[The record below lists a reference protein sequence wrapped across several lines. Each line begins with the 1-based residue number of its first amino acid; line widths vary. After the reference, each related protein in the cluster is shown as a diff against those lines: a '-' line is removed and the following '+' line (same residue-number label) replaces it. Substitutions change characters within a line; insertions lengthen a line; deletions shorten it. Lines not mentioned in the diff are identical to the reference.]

1 MRRPG
6 STTELKYNNSIMGD
20 ELLKHIS
27 EYFNTFPEEDYT
39 IYVDGTPTELCK
51 LNCNNP
57 RVVWNIP
64 LDSGENDWYF
74 VYIRELEAI
83 RLTTTT
89 MELIKADG
97 VEFKFTAKL
106 KTKEKKVKEIIL
118 KTKNALY
125 NCHIVDALDY
135 LDKLEALMD

>member
-1 MRRPG
+1 M
-6 STTELKYNNSIMGD
+6 N

-51 LNCNNP
+51 LNACKN
-57 RVVWNIP
+57 VVWKI
-64 LDSGENDWYF
+64 LKDDGKNDWYF
-74 VYIRELEAI
+74 IYISELKAI
-83 RLTTTT
+83 RLTPTT
-89 MELIKADG
+89 MELIKTDDA
-97 VEFKFTAKL
+97 EYKL
-106 KTKEKKVKEIIL
+106 VARSKPKEKKVKEIIL

-135 LDKLEALMD
+135 LDKLETLMNE

>member
-1 MRRPG
+1 M
-6 STTELKYNNSIMGD
+6 SD

-51 LNCNNP
+51 LNACKN
-57 RVVWNIP
+57 VVWKIL
-64 LDSGENDWYF
+64 LDDGKNDWNF

-83 RLTTTT
+83 RLTPAT
-89 MELIKADG
+89 MELVTTDG
-97 VEFKFTAKL
+97 TEYKLTAKL
-106 KTKEKKVKEIIL
+106 KPKEKKVKEIIL

-125 NCHIVDALDY
+125 NCYIVDALNY
-135 LDKLEALMD
+135 LDKLETLMDE

>member
-1 MRRPG
+1 M
-6 STTELKYNNSIMGD
+6 SD

-39 IYVDGTPTELCK
+39 IYVNGTPTELCK
-51 LNCNNP
+51 LNACKN
-57 RVVWNIP
+57 VVWKIL
-64 LDSGENDWYF
+64 LDDGKNDWNF

-83 RLTTTT
+83 RLTPTT
-89 MELIKADG
+89 MELVTTDG
-97 VEFKFTAKL
+97 TEYKLIAKL
-106 KTKEKKVKEIIL
+106 KPKEKKVKEIIL

-135 LDKLEALMD
+135 LDKLETLMDE

>member
-1 MRRPG
+1 MAELGR
-6 STTELKYNNSIMGD
+6 TTELKYNNSIMSD

-39 IYVDGTPTELCK
+39 IYVNGTPTELCK
-51 LNCNNP
+51 LNACKN
-57 RVVWNIP
+57 VVWKIL
-64 LDSGENDWYF
+64 LDDGKNDWNF

-83 RLTTTT
+83 RLTPTT
-89 MELIKADG
+89 MELVTTDG
-97 VEFKFTAKL
+97 TEYKLTAKL
-106 KTKEKKVKEIIL
+106 KPKEKKVKEIIL

-135 LDKLEALMD
+135 LDKLETLMDE